1 MRNVG
6 GRRESGREKRG
17 SGIFE
22 LGVNQLLH
30 HVLLWSNTGHTQL
43 IDFSVVNS
51 PLALCFFFFW
61 ILFISFFVFW

>member
-43 IDFSVVNS
+43 IDFGVVNS
-51 PLALCFFFFW
+51 PLAL
-61 ILFISFFVFW
+61 